1 MALNLSEL
9 MAASYEPST
18 SLFALLIA
26 PRGGGKSYSS
36 VTTGDRVLQLAFL
49 EEDHAIPTARIAAAA
64 SNSKL
69 TSILINQVKGKD
81 GKDVILTVDNPGD
94 VAKLY
99 NRLIDILNTPGLS
112 GQFDTVVLDGLS
124 ALDLYVAKH
133 PDVLAFGD
141 NSYGKDSRK
150 MVDLHMK
157 VITCLKA
164 LNSQGVNIV
173 VTCAAGVKL
182 NDKGEACLDPK
193 LKGTGAVDTIMGS
206 FAQILVCSKIQAQ
219 QEGDEE
225 ETTHHVFQF
234 GGPAIRKEGS
244 IMKAEGRK
252 MVNGGV
258 KVETFNTRV
267 AGISSDNLP
276 EFMKADLR
284 GLIQLI
290 KENQ

>member
-1 MALNLSEL
+1 MALNLTEL

-36 VTTGDRVLQLAFL
+36 VTTGGRVLQLAFL
-49 EEDHAIPTARIAAAA
+49 EEDHAIPTARVAAVA
-64 SNSKL
+64 SDSKL

-81 GKDVILTVDNPGD
+81 GKDVILKLDNSQD

-99 NRLIDILNTPGLS
+99 QRLLDILDTPGLA

-133 PDVLAFGD
+133 PEVLALGD
-141 NSYGKDSRK
+141 NSYGKDSKK
-150 MVDLHMK
+150 MVDLHMR
-157 VITCLKA
+157 VNTALKA
-164 LNSQGVNIV
+164 LNSQGMHVV

-182 NDKGEACLDPK
+182 NDKNEPCLDPK

-206 FAQILVCSKIQAQ
+206 FAQILVCSKITQDT
-219 QEGDEE
+219 EDGEV
-225 ETTHHVFQF
+225 THHVFQF

-258 KVETFNTRV
+258 KVETFSTRV
-267 AGISSDNLP
+267 AGVPSEKLP
-276 EFMKADLR
+276 DFMEADLGALIQFMK
-284 GLIQLI
+284 
-290 KENQ
+290 KN